1 MLARAADAAGVA
13 GAVLISGLYLLNQMG
28 RLATTDWRFPGGNLL
43 GSILIGLSLVGAFN
57 LPSVMI
63 ELFWSG
69 ISVFGLV
76 RAVQLRRESKAGLCP
91 DPPKAEGLWKP
102 FTEAGSP

>member
-1 MLARAADAAGVA
+1 MLAGVA
-13 GAVLISGLYLLNQMG
+13 DGVGVLGALLICGLYLLNQMG

-43 GSILIGLSLVGAFN
+43 GSVLIFLSLLETFN

-63 ELFWSG
+63 ELFWSA

-76 RAVQLRRESKAGLCP
+76 RAGRFRKASKAGLCP
-91 DPPKAEGLWKP
+91 DPPKAGGLWKP
-102 FTEAGSP
+102 FTEASKF